1 MTPLV
6 WSKLDEAAAY
16 LSEVTG
22 KNWTKNEVLSAAIE
36 YPISIH
42 RNLTFIQVAM
52 PRETRFG
59 VYVFDMDI
67 GGLNP
72 FRHKAQYVW
81 MPIRLRQF
89 QVGDLLIHGEV
100 QISSAGD
107 SEAVD
112 GLSEGDYV
120 FIEPLG
126 SNHVVNL
133 DMLGI
138 KRNDLKE
145 LARKIKTGE
154 RSILDPPKRE
164 IAIANPQELG
174 RRDQQL
180 EAILATIAK
189 LGFEPLKIPNGCKAK
204 IKTCC
209 LENKTLF
216 TDAAF
221 GHAWKIG
228 LTKNLF
234 KLENAQYYRHINL
247 GS

>member
-22 KNWTKNEVLSAAIE
+22 ENWTKNEVLSAAIE

-52 PRETRFG
+52 PRKTRFG

-72 FRHKAQYVW
+72 FRRKRQFVW
-81 MPIRLRQF
+81 IPIRLRQF

-164 IAIANPQELG
+164 IVTANIQELG
-174 RRDQQL
+174 RRERQL
-180 EAILATIAK
+180 EAILSIITTLHFK
-189 LGFEPLKIPNGCKAK
+189 PLEIPDGGKAK
-204 IKTCC
+204 IKSEC
-209 LENKTLF
+209 LKDTSLF
-216 TDAAF
+216 TDTGF
-221 GHAWKIG
+221 GHAWKEG
-228 LTKNLF
+228 LRKNIF
-234 KLENAQYYRHINL
+234 KLANAEKYKR
-247 GS
+247 